1 MDLFQEAR
9 WYFTEK
15 HRVTWYNDVIRKLL
29 VKPRVPRFGI
39 MTQVCSSSGGPLSR
53 SEDCDHII
61 ALRTNKTYAMEN
73 NFSSSY
79 TDPLLLLS
87 DVGGLEMNDRCK
99 MCIEQGF
106 EQTMA
111 RLTNATIGLFQGMR
125 YELSSLAESG
135 TVKNESDLIKLERL
149 MQQIGTVAE
158 TVDRAAVEEFYFYY
172 VVRGLYSQLG
182 ADAYVSN
189 YEDSMQLLSI
199 PCNIAT
205 GDPNKCPLTVTKE
218 EAMAHLSSHADNTFS
233 SITTA
238 GAPFPFWS
246 QADGTGYLFA
256 GASPI
261 GGSGID
267 MSGNLSSASLY
278 LDSYAGDYIDPL
290 TPESNW
296 TRFVE
301 TDPIYRWFLAGVTP
315 MMSRKFA
322 CLTLLRPLQISLTL
336 CYHRLW
342 KRQPDWDKYR

>member
-1 MDLFQEAR
+1 MDLFQESR

-39 MTQVCSSSGGPLSR
+39 MTQVCSSSGGPLSQ
-53 SEDCDHII
+53 SDDCDHTI

-79 TDPLLLLS
+79 ATPLLLLS
-87 DVGGLEMNDRCK
+87 DVGGIEMNDRCK

-106 EQTMA
+106 EEIMA
-111 RLTNATIGLFQGMR
+111 RLTTATTGLFQGIR
-125 YELSSLAESG
+125 DGLSSLAESG
-135 TVKNESDLIKLERL
+135 TVKNESDIIKLEELR
-149 MQQIGTVAE
+149 QKIGTVAE

-172 VVRGLYSQLG
+172 VVRGLYTQLG

-189 YEDSMQLLSI
+189 YEDAMQSLSI
-199 PCNIAT
+199 PCNFVT
-205 GDPNKCPLTVTKE
+205 GDPTKCPLTVTKE
-218 EAMAHLSSHADNTFS
+218 EAMVRLSSHADNTFS
-233 SITTA
+233 SVTTA

-246 QADGTGYLFA
+246 ESDGTGDLF
-256 GASPI
+256 GGTSPV

-267 MSGNLSSASLY
+267 MSGNLLSASLY
-278 LDSYAGDYIDPL
+278 LDSYAGNYIDSL
-290 TPESNW
+290 SPESKW
-296 TRFVE
+296 TAFVE

-315 MMSRKFA
+315 MTSRKFA
-322 CLTLLRPLQISLTL
+322 CLALLRPHQISLTL

-342 KRQPDWDKYR
+342 KRQPNWDKY